1 MPAKGKHREPIIDAA
16 IRHCRQHGYA
26 ATGLNDL
33 VQSSGAPKGSLYH
46 YFPEGKP
53 SIAATMR
60 EIDEGS
66 DSPEEFVK
74 ALAETFGG
82 WMRKSGFRDGCPITT
97 VLLELAPDDRAVTKA
112 GERSYA
118 ERREV
123 IARILEGAGYTKA
136 EASDLAILWLS
147 ALTGALIQCRVSK
160 SARPLTLVADQLANQ
175 LPRTSE

>member
-1 MPAKGKHREPIIDAA
+1 
-16 IRHCRQHGYA
+16 
-26 ATGLNDL
+26 
-33 VQSSGAPKGSLYH
+33 
-46 YFPEGKP
+46 
-53 SIAATMR
+53 MR
-60 EIDEGS
+60 EIDEET